1 MFEYIRTYFDT
12 GDLHEL
18 NSLGSKGWEVIIV
31 MDTSLPDNKSNRVG
45 SLFLMAILKRKIK
58 CT

>member
-18 NSLGSKGWEVIIV
+18 NSLGSKGWEVITV
-31 MDTSLPDNKSNRVG
+31 MDTSLPGSKSGCAGEEPLV
-45 SLFLMAILKRKIK
+45 AILKRKIK
-58 CT
+58 YT